1 MGYTVGK
8 YIQSIATIIIFTTFV
23 NLIVPDGG
31 FKKYIKMVLGLII
44 IITILS
50 PINAL
55 VFKNKPNY
63 DDILKRYE
71 MDIENKT
78 MQVQSGAYLAMQ
90 KDMIL
95 DAYKEKLIPQMTEII
110 EKGSLAKVD
119 YLEVTLDE
127 NIDSKT
133 FGLIKA
139 IDIIVSE
146 QKAESNK
153 KRIIIPK
160 IKVGTKINQNY
171 STVTNEGQI
180 EKTIKTCLI
189 DFYNLSD
196 VNINITVQKNS

>member
-160 IKVGTKINQNY
+160 IKVGTKTNQNY